1 MNSPSEEAKPLPFLW
16 QSEGLIETH
25 LLVGLSDQMLTES
38 LLQNQ
43 TGVSGTRDN
52 RDQSR
57 GAPRP
62 SSQSLPGDTPRISD
76 SFVPESQQVSR
87 HHQVQVG
94 SDNPG
99 AVQFQDYLSI
109 APAISDSDET
119 PDAADPVVTQMADT
133 SPDTLVARLSKLNAE
148 SPVFIP
154 QDATTGT
161 MYDIV
166 GVDTRSAVQSNGP
179 VMTM

>member
-43 TGVSGTRDN
+43 TGVSGTR
-52 RDQSR
+52 

-62 SSQSLPGDTPRISD
+62 SSQSLPGDTLCISD

-133 SPDTLVARLSKLNAE
+133 
-148 SPVFIP
+148 
-154 QDATTGT
+154 
-161 MYDIV
+161 
-166 GVDTRSAVQSNGP
+166 
-179 VMTM
+179 